1 LVLEIV
7 AEVGEAL
14 TLPHG
19 GTIHRD
25 ATGRS
30 KWGPHPI
37 PPEGIAVLEH
47 LLLDLATAER
57 VTAGLPLFTP
67 HAPLMDAARRHTLD
81 MGLRPQLF
89 HSDPKRQYR
98 VLGCSDCG
106 VGENVGR
113 CPGGHGMSPNDPSPK
128 ESVGAIH
135 RTWMASPG
143 HRANILEPAFR
154 LIGVSA
160 VLGADLRFYATQ
172 AFLG

>member
-1 LVLEIV
+1 LPFEIV

-14 TLPHG
+14 TLPQARG
-19 GTIHRD
+19 IHLE
-25 ATGRS
+25 AAGRS

-57 VTAGLPLFTP
+57 VNAGLPLFTA

-89 HSDPKRQYR
+89 HSDPNDQYR
-98 VLGCSDCG
+98 ALSCMHCG

-113 CPGGHGMSPNDPSPK
+113 CPGGEGMWLNDPRPK
-128 ESVGAIH
+128 ESVAAIH
-135 RTWMASPG
+135 RAWMASPG
-143 HRANILEPAFR
+143 HRANILDPGFR

-160 VLGADLRFYATQ
+160 VLGADLRLYATQ